1 MIRIFILLALG
12 FGLYF
17 YFSSVPEGSP
27 VFATRTT
34 ISDLLRAPD
43 AHDGDTVAVTGK
55 VLTRASLFGMGGFQ
69 IGDDKGNSIVVL
81 GLAKPGALGSD
92 ITVTGTFMGAFSL
105 NDLFLPVIMVSG

>member
-1 MIRIFILLALG
+1 MQHARPSAIFC
-12 FGLYF
+12 
-17 YFSSVPEGSP
+17 
-27 VFATRTT
+27 
-34 ISDLLRAPD
+34 APD
-43 AHDGDTVAVTGK
+43 AHDGDTVTVTGK

-81 GLAKPGALGSD
+81 DLATPSALGSD